1 MKKILFLFLL
11 FSVIFLIIPFL
22 LVHFFP
28 KTIPVNV
35 SVAYQI
41 PETISVYQTQT
52 NTISELPLEECVK
65 RNLVHTSLE
74 NPSIESLKAQA
85 VATRSY
91 LLNKLSANPH
101 ENAMLCD
108 DANHCMN
115 FVETTSTLEIHEQAV
130 SETAGE
136 YLSYQNLPAKTCYF
150 HVSSGKTESSYDVW
164 NVEIPYL
171 ISVSSESDSRAA
183 KFQSKVFYPMRA
195 WKTTLLG
202 AKKMNFE
209 NPPLGEIIKSENGH
223 VKEMILYGT
232 PFTGHELKSLFHL
245 NSTNFSLSIQDE
257 QAIFLVR
264 GDGHGVGMSQYGAR
278 VMAEN
283 GYDYQQI
290 LAHYYPGTELIK
302 KQ

>member
-1 MKKILFLFLL
+1 MKKILFSFSL
-11 FSVIFLIIPFL
+11 FSVVFLIIPCM
-22 LVHFFP
+22 LVQFFS
-28 KTIPVNV
+28 KTIPAN
-35 SVAYQI
+35 APLTYHP

-65 RNLVHTSLE
+65 RNLVHTSME

-91 LLNKLSANPH
+91 LLNKISASPH

-108 DANHCMN
+108 DSNHCMN
-115 FVETTSTLEIHEQAV
+115 FVETESTMEIHEQAV

-171 ISVSSESDSRAA
+171 ISVPSESDTRAA
-183 KFQSKVFYPMRA
+183 KFQSKVFYPMQA
-195 WKTTLLG
+195 WKTTLQG
-202 AKKMNFE
+202 AKKINFE
-209 NPPLGEIIKSENGH
+209 NPPLGEIQKNKNGH
-223 VKEMILYGT
+223 VKEMVLYGT
-232 PFTGHELKSLFHL
+232 PFTGHEIKSLFHL

-257 QAIFLVR
+257 QVIFLVR
-264 GDGHGVGMSQYGAR
+264 GDGHGVGMSQYGAN

-290 LAHYYPGTELIK
+290 LAHYYPGTKLIK